1 MKTILKTLEERKQQL
16 KVSSLCHHLEND
28 TIEPLTRLSF
38 TPAML
43 FFTMGF
49 KDILHALQDYND
61 PSPLQQS
68 VNTHCEE
75 DSFHWEWYL
84 KDLERISYGRNFLN
98 LPRTAVFA
106 AIWSDRLQAVRHVV
120 YDAIYLAKTYTSPF
134 HRLIMIEAL
143 EATFECFNEPVFQ
156 LVYEMGLQDELEYF
170 GQTHFH
176 SEANHAMGKTTEEQE
191 SAAYQHYHPAR
202 YEEDIAIAIINRIF
216 NAFEEVFTC
225 WYEET
230 LRPQA
235 V

>member
-1 MKTILKTLEERKQQL
+1 MKEILKTLDNRKQQL
-16 KVSSLCHHLEND
+16 SQSALCRHLANE
-28 TIEPLTRLSF
+28 TIEPLSRLSF

-49 KDILHALQDYND
+49 KDILQVLQDYSD
-61 PSPLQQS
+61 PSPMQRS

-106 AIWSDRLQAVRHVV
+106 AIWSDRLQAVRNVV
-120 YDAIYLAKTYTSPF
+120 YDAIYLARTYTSPF
-134 HRLIMIEAL
+134 HRLIIIEAL

-176 SEANHAMGKTTEEQE
+176 SEANHAMEKTTEDQE
-191 SAAYQHYHPAR
+191 SAAYHNYQPAR
-202 YEEDIAIAIINRIF
+202 YEEDIAIVIINRIF

-225 WYEET
+225 WHQEG
-230 LRPQA
+230 LRPQT